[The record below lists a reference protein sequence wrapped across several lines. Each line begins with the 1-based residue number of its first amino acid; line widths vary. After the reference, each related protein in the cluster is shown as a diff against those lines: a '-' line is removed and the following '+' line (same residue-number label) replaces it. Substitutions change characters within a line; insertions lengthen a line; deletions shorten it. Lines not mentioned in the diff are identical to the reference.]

1 MIKRNVKIHR
11 NVCMRETSPLSLV
24 GNAVSAFPIFN
35 NVLQTR
41 FRLCVEELITS
52 EKLLAKAGTRRETV
66 KFFLEREVS
75 ARNLISR
82 IKLKSYSQ
90 LKREEGK
97 ISVRTFSRKKGQ
109 KRYENYYLTKP
120 VAKRNERIEVK

>member
-1 MIKRNVKIHR
+1 
-11 NVCMRETSPLSLV
+11 MRETSPLSLV

-66 KFFLEREVS
+66 NFFLEREVS

-97 ISVRTFSRKKGQ
+97 ISVRTFSRKKG
-109 KRYENYYLTKP
+109 
-120 VAKRNERIEVK
+120 